1 MIRAWDENVG
11 GFVPVDHRS
20 PDVILGLWRM
30 QGNEWEAGEMERN
43 AAEWAEAWAALIRYV
58 FFNARSLAECCALFG
73 LACSAVKASRY
84 DCMIGAKYLDAC
96 RSMGTNRWPKHRK
109 VFGESWSEIF
119 DREKSMM
126 GHTAMEELLGSEVR
140 GQMSEVRRAAL
151 NAIMMA
157 SWRDVVTNKYA
168 VSLMEAFKTF
178 ASMAAQDSGS
188 LGQVSQ
194 TEFALGF
201 AQTRAAFS
209 ARVARSVKQRLRS
222 AGMLGTTVAGGKS
235 ATACRTYAAVQMGNT
250 SKASAS
256 WNEEEKLAHMEALH
270 GLREDHGRMP
280 VKAEFKGNAA
290 KTRALLDALHEQA
303 ERRRLGL

>member
-1 MIRAWDENVG
+1 MKDEG
-11 GFVPVDHRS
+11 GT
-20 PDVILGLWRM
+20 
-30 QGNEWEAGEMERN
+30 GNGD
-43 AAEWAEAWAALIRYV
+43 
-58 FFNARSLAECCALFG
+58 G
-73 LACSAVKASRY
+73 
-84 DCMIGAKYLDAC
+84 
-96 RSMGTNRWPKHRK
+96 
-109 VFGESWSEIF
+109 
-119 DREKSMM
+119 
-126 GHTAMEELLGSEVR
+126 
-140 GQMSEVRRAAL
+140 RRAAL

-157 SWRDVVTNKYA
+157 SWRDVVTNKWA
-168 VSLMEAFKTF
+168 PNVMEAFKTF

-194 TEFALGF
+194 REFALGF

-235 ATACRTYAAVQMGNT
+235 ATACKTYAAVQMGNT

-256 WNEEEKLAHMEALH
+256 WNEEEKLAHLEALH

-280 VKAEFKGNAA
+280 VKAEFRGNAA
-290 KTRALLDALHEQA
+290 KTRAILKALHEEA